1 MLQSVNMIGS
11 NCTIIHIHLAVE
23 NYTRKMTESQFIL
36 TFKNLRFGF
45 GEEEIIH
52 IDNLKIS
59 ANTITALLG
68 PSGSGKSSLMNAIKK
83 QNFAPS
89 YWEKGEIFLQETS
102 IKKNLAQQYI
112 GYVPQKARL
121 YTDTI
126 LNNLVDGIPL
136 IKKASTEKKIN
147 FAKKTFQSLDIW
159 PLFENI
165 IEEPAIKQSLGIH
178 KIVLIARAFIKKPK
192 VLLIDEIL
200 ASTSVKDEEIIIDII
215 KKLKKHTTILLIT
228 HNKDE
233 AKKLCDSIALVSGGI
248 LHEHTENEQFFKCPI
263 SDIGKEFL
271 ESGSAWYTNPN
282 PQFRPKEDL
291 LTTLR
296 RFSSMCDFHWIV
308 ANRLGGMQKPGLIN
322 NIDEDLETMKKLKID
337 TLISLQQKPI
347 ETQLL
352 KKFNITGIHF
362 PIMDMGIPDLQTT
375 YDFFFGIN
383 DLIKQNKSIVYHC
396 KAGMGRTG
404 TMLACH
410 LIWVDQISAIHAIE
424 EIRHINYKYIQTR
437 EQAHF
442 VKQFEDHIEHSRHA
456 KIS

>member
-1 MLQSVNMIGS
+1 
-11 NCTIIHIHLAVE
+11 
-23 NYTRKMTESQFIL
+23 MTESKFTL
-36 TFKNLRFGF
+36 TLKDLRLGY

-52 IDNLKIS
+52 IDHLEIPP
-59 ANTITALLG
+59 NTITALLG
-68 PSGSGKSSLMNAIKK
+68 PSGSGKSSLMNAIIK

-89 YWEKGEIFLQETS
+89 YWEKGEILLEKTNMR
-102 IKKNLAQQYI
+102 KYLAQQYV

-136 IKKASTEKKIN
+136 IKKVSTEKKIN
-147 FAKKTFQSLDIW
+147 FAEKVFKSLDVW

-178 KIVLIARAFIKKPK
+178 KVLLIVKAYLKKPK
-192 VLLIDEIL
+192 ILLIDEIL
-200 ASTSVKDEEIIIDII
+200 ASTSVKDEKIIIKLI

-233 AKKLCDSIALVSGGI
+233 AKKVCDSIVLISGGI
-248 LHEHTENEQFFKCPI
+248 LHEHTENKHFFKKPK

-308 ANRLGGMQKPGLIN
+308 SNQLGGMQKPGLIN
-322 NIDEDLETMKKLKID
+322 IIDDDLSTMKKLKIN

-347 ETQLL
+347 ESQLL
-352 KKFNITGIHF
+352 QKFDITGIHF
-362 PIMDMGIPDLQTT
+362 PIKDMSIPDLQAT
-375 YDFFFGIN
+375 YDFFVDIKN
-383 DLIKQNKSIVYHC
+383 IIKQKQSIVYHC

-404 TMLACH
+404 IMLACH
-410 LIWVDQISAIHAIE
+410 LIWVDKISAMHAIE
-424 EIRHINYKYIQTR
+424 EIRHINHKYIQTR

-442 VKQFEDHIEHSRHA
+442 VKQFEDFIEHIKKA
-456 KIS
+456 KITQGKIYKI